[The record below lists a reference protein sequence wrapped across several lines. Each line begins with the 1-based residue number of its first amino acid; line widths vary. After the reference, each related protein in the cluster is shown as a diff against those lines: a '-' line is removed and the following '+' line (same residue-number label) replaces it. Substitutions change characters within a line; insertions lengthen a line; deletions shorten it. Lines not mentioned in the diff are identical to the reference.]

1 MEDGSR
7 SCLCRRLR
15 ARGAGRVGG
24 EVCRV
29 NRRPPSGGRS
39 LAGNGVRFATP
50 FFPQQTGAAASSAR
64 GSSAQ
69 HLGRRGT
76 RGLSHVTLRRRYPG
90 GTSAMK
96 NRSPR
101 ATTRRL
107 CTRVVWWRSSREARH
122 QLPRSATHSSRLRSP
137 TRTREAETGEAR
149 YGRGVTRKVLAKGF
163 PPYQPLQLRNYVRNI
178 NHFVFQCTLKLI
190 IPDLRGLCIR
200 LSFQLLLLCLPSDS
214 VWCVYQPQKESEHA

>member
-1 MEDGSR
+1 MSPPPGEGGWTG
-7 SCLCRRLR
+7 RRRGVPGQSPTSVRR
-15 ARGAGRVGG
+15 AFPGWQRGA
-24 EVCRV
+24 
-29 NRRPPSGGRS
+29 
-39 LAGNGVRFATP
+39 VRDTL
-50 FFPQQTGAAASSAR
+50 FPQQTGAAASSAR

-190 IPDLRGLCIR
+190 IPDLRGLCC
-200 LSFQLLLLCLPSDS
+200 LLYTSDAAD
-214 VWCVYQPQKESEHA
+214 E